1 MKDREYCRKEEII
14 PAVYIKEDKTD
25 EHTMEIMK
33 DVMKWFTR
41 NKCDV
46 LIQKENQ
53 DPYESNFH
61 VDDSEVE
68 SCAIISPCKCPY
80 VNGRPEPDDKE
91 AIREFEKK
99 LICYTTNRFRILHEF
114 GGEDLFFIRDI
125 SLGESMSLACDFGQ
139 YTFIYKD
146 INGCREICSEPFE
159 GYGGSKLKSELVYGD
174 DGEHFDLDYKY
185 EYQIG
190 DVVKDYSWYYLD
202 TLRDFAEIIVKK
214 RKAAEIIGREKE
226 NRYEPKNWYELY
238 MIRDAYP
245 TSKPPAPIRSYV
257 RSMQLITRREEG

>member
-14 PAVYIKEDKTD
+14 PAVYIKEDETD

-33 DVMKWFTR
+33 DIMKWFSR
-41 NKCDV
+41 CKDHV
-46 LIQKENQ
+46 LIEKENE
-53 DPYESNFH
+53 DPYGSDFY

-68 SCAIISPCKCPY
+68 RCAIISPCKCPY

-91 AIREFEKK
+91 AIRAFEKK
-99 LICYTTNRFRILHEF
+99 LLCYTSNRLRFLSEF
-114 GGEDLFFIRDI
+114 GGEELFFIRDI
-125 SLGESMSLACDFGQ
+125 SLGEAMSLACDFGQ

-174 DGEHFDLDYKY
+174 DGEHFDLRYKY

-190 DVVKDYSWYYLD
+190 DVVNDYSWYIPSEISEFVEIV
-202 TLRDFAEIIVKK
+202 RDKIKT
-214 RKAAEIIGREKE
+214 AEIIGREKE
-226 NRYEPKNWYELY
+226 NTYEPKDWYELY
-238 MIRDAYP
+238 MIRGAYP
-245 TSKPPAPIRSYV
+245 TTKPPAPIRSYV
-257 RSMQLITRREEG
+257 MSMQLIYRREER